1 MYRYSHIA
9 FIFTKTVICTIT
21 NTFPE
26 RIMLAIQG
34 FTVFLYILITLQPHT
49 G

>member
-9 FIFTKTVICTIT
+9 FIFTKTVTCTIT

-34 FTVFLYILITLQPHT
+34 FTVFMFLKR